1 MKAFIYTGKEFKL
14 IEKETPKP
22 DEKDILVNIKAV
34 SVNPIDTKV
43 RASLEGTDSA
53 KILGWDASGVVEDIG
68 ENVKN
73 FKVGDE
79 VFYAGDITRDGSYAS
94 HQLVDERIVGK
105 KPTSLSFE
113 ESAAMPLTSIA
124 AWEALFD
131 RLNISP
137 EKDKGKSI
145 LIIGGA
151 GGVGSIAIQLAKK
164 VAGLKVIATA
174 SRDKSKNWCRSLGS
188 DGVLD
193 HRKDLKEE
201 MDLLKIDNFNYI
213 LCLNNTDHY
222 FNIMAEIIV
231 PQGKICSLVSTVKE
245 HDLDILKKKSVS
257 FSWEFMFTR
266 SMFNTDDI
274 IEQSRIL
281 NKISELLNEGTIR
294 STIATN
300 LDIRSIENL
309 LKAHILLENG
319 RNVGKIIF
327 NLEHP
332 K

>member
-14 IEKETPKP
+14 IEKETPKSTGR
-22 DEKDILVNIKAV
+22 DILVNIKAI
-34 SVNPIDTKV
+34 SVNPIDTKI
-43 RASLEGTDSA
+43 RKSLEGSDSS
-53 KILGWDASGVVEDIG
+53 KILGWDASGIVETIG
-68 ENVKN
+68 ENVEN

-79 VFYAGDITRDGSYAS
+79 VFYAGDITRDGSYAT

-105 KPTSLSFE
+105 KPSNLTPE

-131 RLNISP
+131 RLSISP
-137 EKDKGKSI
+137 EKDKGKKI

-174 SRDKSKNWCRSLGS
+174 SREESKNWCRSLGA

-201 MDLLKIDNFNYI
+201 MEALKINNFDYI
-213 LCLNNTDHY
+213 LCLNNTDYY
-222 FNIMAEIIV
+222 FETMADTIA
-231 PQGKICSLVSTVKE
+231 PQGKICSLVSTEKE
-245 HDLDILKKKSVS
+245 HNLDILKKKSVS

-266 SMFNTDDI
+266 SMFNTEDI
-274 IEQSRIL
+274 IEQSKLL
-281 NKISELLNEGTIR
+281 NKISKLLDAGDIKTTLTMNLGEIR
-294 STIATN
+294 
-300 LDIRSIENL
+300 IENIK
-309 LKAHILLENG
+309 KAHDLLENG
-319 RNVGKIIF
+319 RNIGKIV
-327 NLEHP
+327 LRSS
-332 K
+332 

>member
-1 MKAFIYTGKEFKL
+1 MKAFIFNGKDFEL

-22 DEKDILVNIKAV
+22 TGRDLLVKIKAI

-43 RASLEGTDSA
+43 KASLVGTDAA
-53 KILGWDASGVVEDIG
+53 KILGWDASGIVEAVGDQV
-68 ENVKN
+68 EN
-73 FKVGDE
+73 FKIGDE

-105 KPTSLSFE
+105 KPSNLSFE

-124 AWEALFD
+124 AWEALFE
-131 RLNISP
+131 RLQISA
-137 EKDKGKSI
+137 EKDKGKRL

-174 SRDKSKNWCRSLGS
+174 SRDESKNWCRSLGA

-201 MDLLKIDNFNYI
+201 MNLLKIDDFNYI

-222 FNIMAEIIV
+222 FDTMADIIA
-231 PQGKICSLVSTVKE
+231 PQGKICSLVSTEKE
-245 HDLDILKKKSVS
+245 HNLDILKKKSVS

-266 SMFNTDDI
+266 SMFNTGDI
-274 IEQSRIL
+274 IEQSKLL
-281 NKISELLNEGTIR
+281 NKVSELL
-294 STIATN
+294 
-300 LDIRSIENL
+300 
-309 LKAHILLENG
+309 KF
-319 RNVGKIIF
+319 GKIKTTMTF
-327 NLEHP
+327 NLGLLSADNIFKSHQLIEQG
-332 K
+332 KSIGKVVLYLLD